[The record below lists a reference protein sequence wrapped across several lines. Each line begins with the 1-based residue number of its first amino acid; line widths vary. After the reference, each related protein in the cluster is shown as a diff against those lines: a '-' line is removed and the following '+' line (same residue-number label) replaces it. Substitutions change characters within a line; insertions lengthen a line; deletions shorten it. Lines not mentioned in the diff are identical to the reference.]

1 MNKKRSTSTDSV
13 IDNKRRS
20 TLYNASKKE
29 SELDKLAK
37 LLKCSVDHLRSANR
51 DARLLLL
58 DQPDGPTFSRL
69 VAILGHSVSPD
80 QPRSDL
86 SIILADH
93 IESLV
98 NPTPTSTS
106 TIPSSGTEMPP
117 WLGVL
122 LQRQDKAD
130 NLAQEQQRLLTEHSR
145 LQTIMMEK
153 LTSFSASKPTYSPP
167 PACTVVPPTLPPRVA
182 PALPVAPAAQ
192 NVADELQKVIQ
203 PYQEFLMEQVKSGG
217 SVFRWATAQLFQTH
231 REGSA
236 HDLLRSGV
244 RALSIIEALMGT
256 QPHTFQLA
264 SSKFLMEATHTEADT
279 LKAATIREALDK
291 EPRSRFNDNNR
302 SDQRQQRGNNTSN
315 NQHGNQQGSRAT
327 AAGQGCYQCGDPNHK
342 QLQCPNRLPAAFAR
356 PVFPAAAA
364 PPAAKPPV

>member
-1 MNKKRSTSTDSV
+1 M
-13 IDNKRRS
+13 
-20 TLYNASKKE
+20 
-29 SELDKLAK
+29 
-37 LLKCSVDHLRSANR
+37 
-51 DARLLLL
+51 
-58 DQPDGPTFSRL
+58 
-69 VAILGHSVSPD
+69 AILGHSVSPD

-153 LTSFSASKPTYSPP
+153 LTSLSASKPTSSPP

-217 SVFRWATAQLFQTH
+217 SVFRWATAHLFQTH

-264 SSKFLMEATHTEADT
+264 SSKFLMEATHTEADSTEGSDHPGGLSSSPMATRPTRLTPMCQRALRCPCRHPNVSDTSSWPLRSITYRQLTGRGANPEQGRT
-279 LKAATIREALDK
+279 LRHAHPHHASDLGNHHAA
-291 EPRSRFNDNNR
+291 
-302 SDQRQQRGNNTSN
+302 
-315 NQHGNQQGSRAT
+315 
-327 AAGQGCYQCGDPNHK
+327 
-342 QLQCPNRLPAAFAR
+342 
-356 PVFPAAAA
+356 
-364 PPAAKPPV
+364 